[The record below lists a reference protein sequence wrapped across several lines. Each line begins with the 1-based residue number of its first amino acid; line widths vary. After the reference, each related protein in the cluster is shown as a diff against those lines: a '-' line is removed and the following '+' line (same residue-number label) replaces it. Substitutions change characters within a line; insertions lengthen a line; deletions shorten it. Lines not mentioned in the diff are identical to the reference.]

1 MKQTS
6 VAAPDYSSTSGQT
19 RRSYVDRSWQSWYM
33 GSEDHEPLIAA
44 DDYVCRPTAGRTSMP
59 GMVVPHAVLTARALT
74 DSDSPET
81 DVDGRT

>member
-1 MKQTS
+1 
-6 VAAPDYSSTSGQT
+6 
-19 RRSYVDRSWQSWYM
+19 M